1 MGTVIPI
8 VKFMKVAKSKSSFP
22 RSPTPSPR
30 EYLNRVSLVVVT
42 GGSSGIGS
50 ALIKA
55 ILNIKPG
62 LELCNLSRTK
72 PAFFSADSSGHYGV
86 DLSDGAALALA
97 AEWAEGRIAAAAPGG
112 VLLINNSGFGDY
124 GAFAELD
131 AEKQL
136 RMIDLNVRAVVDLT
150 ARLLPQIL
158 ERGGAVVNVASTA
171 AFQATPQMATYGA
184 SKAFVLNWSL
194 ALNDELRETG
204 VHALAVCPGPTRSN
218 FFKAAGF
225 ESPPGEGGL
234 NQWLDMTAEEVA
246 ALTLRALARR
256 KAVVVTGWKNCII
269 ASLHRFVSKAGS
281 ARIAGWAMEKLRL
294 EQFRA
299 GDASSGGQSNA

>member
-1 MGTVIPI
+1 
-8 VKFMKVAKSKSSFP
+8 MKAVLKKCTSPQP
-22 RSPTPSPR
+22 RKCSPR
-30 EYLNRVSLVVVT
+30 EYLNNLSLVVVT

-55 ILNIKPG
+55 ILVIKPS
-62 LELCNLSRTK
+62 LMICNLSRKK
-72 PAFFSADSSGHYGV
+72 PSFFTGDGFAHYGV
-86 DLSDGAALALA
+86 DLTNAGALALA
-97 AEWAEGRIAAAAPGG
+97 AEWLENELRLAPDGG

-124 GAFAELD
+124 GCFAGLD

-150 ARLLPQIL
+150 ARLMPQLL
-158 ERGGAVVNVASTA
+158 ERGGAVVNIASTA
-171 AFQATPQMATYGA
+171 GFQATPQMATYGA

-194 ALNDELRETG
+194 ALNEELRGTG

-234 NQWLDMTAEEVA
+234 NQWLDMTAEAVA
-246 ALTLRALARR
+246 EHTLKALAGG
-256 KAVVVTGWKNCII
+256 KAIVVTGWKNSII
-269 ASLHRFVSKAGS
+269 ASLHRLVSKALG
-281 ARIAGWAMEKLRL
+281 ARIAGMAMKKLRL

-299 GDASSGGQSNA
+299 NGAASKGQEDA